1 MGCWQNHPVKR
12 NTAFLDK
19 ANSDYAAKYAV
30 WQNIQLR
37 NTKRPTIKKKVH
49 YVIQFL
55 IIQMQFTILVLL
67 PSSPLLPHYTYI
79 STEALSQSPNLTFR

>member
-1 MGCWQNHPVKR
+1 MGCWQNYPVKR

-19 ANSDYAAKYAV
+19 AISDYAAKYAV

-37 NTKRPTIKKKVH
+37 NTKRPTVNKKIH

-55 IIQMQFTILVLL
+55 IIQLQFTILVLL
-67 PSSPLLPHYTYI
+67 PSSPLLPHCT
-79 STEALSQSPNLTFR
+79 SQSQNLTFK